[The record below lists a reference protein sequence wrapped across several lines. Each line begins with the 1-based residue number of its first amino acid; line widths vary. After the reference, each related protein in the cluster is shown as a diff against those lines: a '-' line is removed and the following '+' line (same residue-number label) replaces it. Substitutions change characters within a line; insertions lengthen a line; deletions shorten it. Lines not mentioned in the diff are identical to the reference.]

1 MTLDAGKTIIPFRGN
16 VLLADTDTPPI
27 NITNFVIGDEST
39 YTGWLSVGHTSRE
52 NTVALEKDGGDAEQK
67 GSWEDEGLDA
77 VYEPT
82 AWSATVNA
90 LQMAKETFELA
101 FPGGEW
107 DEEDQAYDVGNI
119 GTVEKAVQVIFAP
132 GDKRA
137 GFYMPRGQITL
148 GDAPELDV
156 EEFFELQLRIQALSS
171 QKTRRRFRWFATR
184 PYAPL
189 VTEPAPAGA

>member
-1 MTLDAGKTIIPFRGN
+1 MALDAGKTIIPFRGN
-16 VLLADTDTPPI
+16 VLVAPVDTAPI
-27 NITNFVIGDEST
+27 DISSFVIGDDKT
-39 YTGWLSVGHTSRE
+39 YTGWQSLGHTSRE
-52 NTVALEKDGGDAEQK
+52 NSVALEKDGGDAEQK

-82 AWSATVNA
+82 AWSSTVNA
-90 LQMAKETFELA
+90 LQMDQETFELA

-107 DEEDQAYDVGNI
+107 DEATQSYDVGNI
-119 GTVEKAVQVIFAP
+119 GTVERAVQVIFAP

-171 QKTRRRFRWFATR
+171 QTTRKRFRWFATR
-184 PYAPL
+184 PYKALAP
-189 VTEPAPAGA
+189 VSQG

>member
-1 MTLDAGKTIIPFRGN
+1 MALDAGKTIIPFRGN
-16 VLLADTDTPPI
+16 VLVAPVDTTPFDI
-27 NITNFVIGDEST
+27 SSFVIGDDST
-39 YTGWLSVGHTSRE
+39 YGGFESLGHTSRE
-52 NTVALEKDGGDAEQK
+52 NSVALEKDGGDAEQK

-82 AWSATVNA
+82 AWSSTVNA
-90 LQMAKETFELA
+90 LQMDRATFELA

-107 DEEDQAYDVGNI
+107 DEETQSYDVGNI
-119 GTVEKAVQVIFAP
+119 GTVERAVMVVFAP

-171 QKTRRRFRWFATR
+171 QTTRKRFRWFATR
-184 PYAPL
+184 PYKPL
-189 VTEPAPAGA
+189 ALPPAG

>member
-1 MTLDAGKTIIPFRGN
+1 MPLDAGKTIIPFRGN
-16 VLLADTDTPPI
+16 VLVAPVDTKPI
-27 NITNFVIGDEST
+27 DISSFVIGEEST
-39 YTGWLSVGHTSRE
+39 YTGWDSIGHTSRE

-82 AWSATVNA
+82 AWSSTVNA
-90 LQMAKETFELA
+90 LQMDRETFELA

-107 DEEDQAYDVGNI
+107 DEATQSYDVGNI
-119 GTVEKAVQVIFAP
+119 GTVERAVLVIFAP

-171 QKTRRRFRWFATR
+171 QTTRKRFRWFATR
-184 PYAPL
+184 QYKAL
-189 VTEPAPAGA
+189 APAQDG

>member
-1 MTLDAGKTIIPFRGN
+1 MPLDAGKTIIPFRGN
-16 VLLADTDTPPI
+16 VLTAPVDTPSFDI
-27 NITNFVIGDEST
+27 SSFVIGDDKT
-39 YTGWLSVGHTSRE
+39 YPDWLTTGHTSRE
-52 NTVALEKDGGDAEQK
+52 NSVALEKDGGDAEQK

-90 LQMAKETFELA
+90 LQMDKPTFELA

-107 DEEDQAYDVGNI
+107 DEATQSYDVGNI
-119 GTVEKAVQVIFAP
+119 GTVERAVMVVFAP

-171 QKTRRRFRWFATR
+171 QTTRKRFRWFATR
-184 PYAPL
+184 PYKAL
-189 VTEPAPAGA
+189 AGA

>member
-1 MTLDAGKTIIPFRGN
+1 MALDAGKTIIPFRGN
-16 VLLADTDTPPI
+16 VLVAPVDTKPI
-27 NITNFVIGDEST
+27 DISSFVIGDEKT
-39 YTGWLSVGHTSRE
+39 YTGWGSLGHTSRE
-52 NTVALEKDGGDAEQK
+52 NSVALEKDGGDAEQK

-82 AWSATVNA
+82 AWSSTVNA
-90 LQMAKETFELA
+90 LQMDQDTFKLA
-101 FPGGEW
+101 FPGGTW
-107 DEEDQAYDVGNI
+107 DEATQSYDVGNI
-119 GTVEKAVQVIFAP
+119 GTVERAVLVIFAP

-171 QKTRRRFRWFATR
+171 QTTRNRFKWFATR
-184 PYAPL
+184 QYKAL
-189 VTEPAPAGA
+189 AGA